1 MLLGLRN
8 LRIFH
13 SSSEDINPSENNF
26 NYGNPQDIQ
35 NEILKLEQLPE
46 AFICCNDF
54 VARNVCLALKS
65 MNIDVPDEVLVVGFD
80 NSTEAYSLS
89 PSLTTFSLDKHFLG
103 SEILRTLITRIE
115 NKNIPS
121 RFITISTNLISREST
136 NQ

>member
-1 MLLGLRN
+1 M
-8 LRIFH
+8 
-13 SSSEDINPSENNF
+13 
-26 NYGNPQDIQ
+26 
-35 NEILKLEQLPE
+35 K
-46 AFICCNDF
+46 
-54 VARNVCLALKS
+54 
-65 MNIDVPDEVLVVGFD
+65 GFD
-80 NSTEAYSLS
+80 NLTEAYSLS